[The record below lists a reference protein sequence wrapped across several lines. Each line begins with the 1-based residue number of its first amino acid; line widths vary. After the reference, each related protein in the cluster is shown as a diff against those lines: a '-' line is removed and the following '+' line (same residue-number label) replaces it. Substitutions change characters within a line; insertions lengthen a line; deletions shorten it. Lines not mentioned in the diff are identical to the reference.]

1 MVIASCRALS
11 LLERAV
17 ASLRP
22 QCQRLGAEIV
32 IARSGDA
39 ADVAAVRARF
49 PDLTV
54 VAIAPGAGIPRLR
67 GLGLAAASGN
77 PVAMTEDHCVPA
89 DDWLDRLLAHTTAGV
104 DAVGGGMANAAGSG
118 ALSWGAYLSDYGF
131 YSFARPADPRPVPLL
146 TAANIAYSRR
156 VVPEIATW
164 CDEGAWENVVH
175 DRLTEQGRA
184 LRFAPEARVY
194 HDHHY
199 AFGGFCRD
207 RYEHG
212 WDYARARLTEDRGAP
227 RWRLLLLTPL
237 LPLVLIRRI
246 ARAAA
251 GEDRAAFARALP
263 VTVAFL
269 CSWAAGEA
277 AGYLRGPLA
286 ADEEAGRVAAT

>member
-17 ASLRP
+17 TSLRP
-22 QCQRLGAEIV
+22 QCDRLGAEIV
-32 IARSGDA
+32 IARSGDE

-49 PDLTV
+49 PDLKV
-54 VAIAPGAGIPRLR
+54 VSIAPGAGIPRLR
-67 GLGLAAASGN
+67 ALGLAATTGD

-89 DDWLDRLLAHTTAGV
+89 EDWLERLVAHTYAGV
-104 DAVGGGMANAAGSG
+104 DAVGGGMANAPGSG
-118 ALSWGAYLSDYGF
+118 AVSWGAYLSDYGF
-131 YSFARPADPRPVPLL
+131 YSYARPADQRPVPLL

-156 VVPEIATW
+156 VVPEVTTW
-164 CDEGAWENVVH
+164 CDKGAWENVVH
-175 DRLTEQGRA
+175 DRLTEAGRV

-194 HDHHY
+194 HDHRY
-199 AFGGFCRD
+199 ALGSFCRD

-212 WDYARARLTEDRGAP
+212 WDYARARLTEDPGAS
-227 RWRLLLLTPL
+227 RWGLLALTPL

-246 ARAAA
+246 GRAAA

-263 VTVAFL
+263 VTLAYL

-286 ADEEAGRVAAT
+286 AHEEAGRVAAT

>member
-1 MVIASCRALS
+1 VIASCRALA

-22 QCQRLGAEIV
+22 QCARLGAEIV
-32 IARSGDA
+32 IARSGDE

-49 PDLTV
+49 PDLKV

-67 GLGLAAASGN
+67 GLGLAATVGD

-89 DDWLDRLLAHTTAGV
+89 QDWLECLMRHTAAGV
-104 DAVGGGMANAAGSG
+104 DAVGGGMANAPQSGS
-118 ALSWGAYLSDYGF
+118 LSWGAYLSDYGF
-131 YSFARPADPRPVPLL
+131 YSCARPADARPVPLL

-156 VVPEIATW
+156 VVPEVTAW

-175 DRLTEQGRA
+175 DRLTEAGRV

-194 HDHHY
+194 HDHRY
-199 AFGGFCRD
+199 SLGSFCRD

-212 WDYARARLTEDRGAP
+212 WDYARARLTEDPRAP
-227 RWRLLLLTPL
+227 RWRLLALTPL

-246 ARAAA
+246 GRSAA
-251 GEDRAAFARALP
+251 GEDRVAFLRALP
-263 VTVAFL
+263 VTFAFL
-269 CSWAAGEA
+269 CSWAVGEA
-277 AGYLRGPLA
+277 AGYIRGPLGA
-286 ADEEAGRVAAT
+286 EEEAGRVAAT